1 MKVSMNMRLSFF
13 ILSLLLS
20 IKAMVVGELRLVVGT
35 YSEMNDTTASLNAS
49 IILHQ
54 NNKQ

>member
-1 MKVSMNMRLSFF
+1 MNMRLSFF